1 MANHEVSLQCGYLIS
16 HGRGGSMS
24 LLLQR
29 CVRLLYVTSLSS
41 SGWNCARM
49 KWRPVPRVSAMMP
62 NLWVERRH
70 PGDEDDGEVLGVED
84 EGMTQDVA
92 VVLLL
97 GAAEDGESGVLEGV
111 DEAEGV
117 ATPGQR

>member
-1 MANHEVSLQCGYLIS
+1 
-16 HGRGGSMS
+16 
-24 LLLQR
+24 
-29 CVRLLYVTSLSS
+29 
-41 SGWNCARM
+41 
-49 KWRPVPRVSAMMP
+49 MMP

-92 VVLLL
+92 VILLL
-97 GAAEDGESGVLEGV
+97 GAAEDGESGVLKGV